1 MTVPRRTPRAP
12 LSALALLQQEVNAL
26 FDRLALVDRSERIA
40 GGEWSPGVDV
50 FEVRGRVVVVMEVP
64 GLALDAVHVLYR
76 EREIVVS
83 GERRARR
90 PGAGTA
96 VLCMERAHGQFER
109 TIPLNVA
116 VDVTQAQ
123 ASLKGGLLTI
133 TLPRLKERRGRE
145 IVIPIEGEQ
154 EE

>member
-96 VLCMERAHGQFER
+96 FLCMERAHGQFER